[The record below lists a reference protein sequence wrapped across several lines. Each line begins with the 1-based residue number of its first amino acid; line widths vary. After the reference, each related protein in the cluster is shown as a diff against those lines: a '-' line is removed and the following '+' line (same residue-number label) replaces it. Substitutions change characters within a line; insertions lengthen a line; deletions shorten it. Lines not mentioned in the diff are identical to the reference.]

1 MQVDEEDEVLRI
13 LAQAGEEL
21 LSDLERGR
29 AYWGGNVRFAPCVAH
44 QTSNAR

>member
-29 AYWGGNVRFAPCVAH
+29 AYRGGNVRSRLASLN